1 MKHLV
6 VLLGPTGVG
15 KTHASI
21 QLAQKYNAPILSAD
35 SRQLFKG
42 IEIGTAAATKEE
54 KDLVPHY
61 FVGTKELDETYS
73 AGAYEEDVLALLP
86 TLFQTHDIVLLVGGS
101 MMYIDAICKGMDDIP
116 EVDQSI
122 RQNVHKLYQ
131 ENGLESVRELL
142 LKLDPAYYSTVDLK
156 NTQRVMHA
164 VEVSLMIGKPY
175 SSLLTKKT
183 ANRNFTITKIG
194 FNLPREEL
202 YQRIN
207 MRVEQMFE
215 KGLVEEAQNL
225 YTKKELNSLNTV
237 GYKEIFDYIDG
248 IYPSIEIAKEKI
260 KQHSR
265 NYAKRQLTWFRKDKS
280 IVWFHPDD
288 VDGCIKHINACL

>member
-1 MKHLV
+1 
-6 VLLGPTGVG
+6 
-15 KTHASI
+15 
-21 QLAQKYNAPILSAD
+21 
-35 SRQLFKG
+35 
-42 IEIGTAAATKEE
+42 
-54 KDLVPHY
+54 
-61 FVGTKELDETYS
+61 
-73 AGAYEEDVLALLP
+73 
-86 TLFQTHDIVLLVGGS
+86 
-101 MMYIDAICKGMDDIP
+101 
-116 EVDQSI
+116 
-122 RQNVHKLYQ
+122 
-131 ENGLESVRELL
+131 
-142 LKLDPAYYSTVDLK
+142 
-156 NTQRVMHA
+156 
-164 VEVSLMIGKPY
+164 MIGKPY

-183 ANRNFTITKIG
+183 ANRHFTITKIG